1 MPKEATEQD
10 SPSPT
15 GSLVEDIKKNLG
27 IDIGD
32 IAGTVAKDYV
42 KENVFGKG
50 RRPTSPR
57 GKFGRTLEALK
68 DAWWVPAAVYFSF
81 MIALIGGKVLAK
93 LAGVEI

>member
-10 SPSPT
+10 KPSPT
-15 GSLVEDIKKNLG
+15 GSMVEDIKKNLG

-50 RRPTSPR
+50 QKNYTPR
-57 GKFGRTLEALK
+57 TKFGKTLEALTN
-68 DAWWVPAAVYFSF
+68 AWWVPAAVYFSLI
-81 MIALIGGKVLAK
+81 IAIIGAKVLAK